1 MSGAAEAA
9 GYRGASAEAIQH
21 HYDLGNDFYALWLDP
36 SRTYSC
42 ALWADEGDGE
52 SLESAQMRKLDH
64 IAAGAR
70 AAGAERVLDVGC
82 GWGAM
87 LRRLVEHHGVGSV
100 VGLTLSEAQAEY
112 VTGWA
117 DGRYDV
123 RVENW
128 ADHDP
133 GASYDAIVSI
143 GAFEHFADYGMPR
156 AARVQAYKDFF
167 ERAAGWLPRGG
178 RLSLQTILKGNN
190 VRLDRETRRD
200 LLFIIERI
208 FPESELPWLSE
219 VMEASERRFDV
230 VSLRNDPDHYA
241 RTCRAWLDGL
251 VASRGRAEELVG
263 AEAVADYER
272 YLRASADAFER
283 RHLGLLRVAFE
294 RV

>member
-1 MSGAAEAA
+1 MSGVTEAG

-42 ALWADEGDGE
+42 ALWESDDE

-64 IAAGAR
+64 IAAAAR
-70 AAGAERVLDVGC
+70 AAGAARVLDVGC
-82 GWGAM
+82 GWGSM
-87 LRRLVEHHGVGSV
+87 MRRLVEHHGAARV
-100 VGLTLSEAQAEY
+100 VGLTLSEAQAEH
-112 VTGWA
+112 VSSWA
-117 DGRYDV
+117 DERYDV

-128 ADHDP
+128 ADHEP
-133 GASYDAIVSI
+133 GAPYDAIVSI

-156 AARVQAYKDFF
+156 AKRIQAYKEFF

-178 RLSLQTILKGNN
+178 RLALQTILKGNN
-190 VRLDRETRRD
+190 VRPDREMRRD
-200 LLFIIERI
+200 LMFIIERI

-219 VMEASERRFDV
+219 VVEASERRFDV
-230 VSLRNDPDHYA
+230 VGARNDPDHYA
-241 RTCRAWLDGL
+241 RTCQAWLDGL
-251 VASRGRAEELVG
+251 LAERERAEELVG
-263 AEAVADYER
+263 AGAVADYER
-272 YLRASADAFER
+272 YLRACVSAFRR